1 MQYGGGIIRIKLNE
15 LLMKTPHQK
24 FIEFMKKGGTIKSDQ
39 VGVVRSSGAAAAF
52 LVAFFCLEKVWG
64 LDVSSVSGIDIS
76 SRFRTLYK
84 TEGHVEYGIVGE
96 SMVEKNQK
104 RPFSRFE
111 WKGTAT
117 GETKKGKYYLI
128 WVGVVEPEKKG
139 AAKKILFRAPSG
151 KEWNVKASRF
161 EMSDDEADGAY
172 LAISDVGRMMEGKGI
187 YKVRNLETKPD
198 RFGGYT
204 WIGIYENP
212 NVSKRHIELK
222 VGLAKLKPG
231 ELYEAKI
238 LESGQIMNGW
248 TSRVSTFGGD
258 GKAGNGSSNLLNR
271 MALSGGE
278 DWDGSS
284 GDKWDVDSYN
294 IEKFGLISDKGLTWS
309 IDPLLQWLY
318 AAGIVVQIDLS
329 EKNRGGEKK

>member
-1 MQYGGGIIRIKLNE
+1 
-15 LLMKTPHQK
+15 MKTPHQK
-24 FIEFMKKGGTIKSDQ
+24 FIEFIKKRGSIKSDSLS
-39 VGVVRSSGAAAAF
+39 VVRFKAVVKAVAAF
-52 LVAFFCLEKVWG
+52 LVAFFCLENVWS

-96 SMVEKNQK
+96 SMVQKNQK
-104 RPFSRFE
+104 RLFSRFE

-128 WVGVVEPEKKG
+128 WLGIVES
-139 AAKKILFRAPSG
+139 ANLLRAKKILFRTPSG
-151 KEWNVKASRF
+151 KEWNVKAESF
-161 EMSDDEADGAY
+161 EMPDLPDEADGGY
-172 LAISDVGRMMEGKGI
+172 MAIADVGKMMEGKGI
-187 YKVRNLETKPD
+187 YEIRNLETKSD

-212 NVSKRHIELK
+212 NVSKRHVELK

-231 ELYEAKI
+231 ELYEAKV
-238 LESGQIMNGW
+238 LESGVNGMV
-248 TSRVSTFGGD
+248 SRVSTFGGD

-271 MALSGGE
+271 MALSGRE

-284 GDKWDVDSYN
+284 GDKWDVDSYP

-318 AAGIVVQIDLS
+318 AAGIVVQIDLT
-329 EKNRGGEKK
+329 ENKGGEKK

>member
-1 MQYGGGIIRIKLNE
+1 
-15 LLMKTPHQK
+15 MKALHQK
-24 FIEFMKKGGTIKSDQ
+24 LIEFIKKGGSIKSDA
-39 VGVVRSSGAAAAF
+39 SGRLCAAAVF
-52 LVAFFCLEKVWG
+52 LLAFFCFQKVWG
-64 LDVSSVSGIDIS
+64 LDVSSVAGIDIS
-76 SRFRTLYK
+76 NRFRTLYK
-84 TEGHVEYGIVGE
+84 TEGHVEYGIVGN
-96 SMVEKNQK
+96 SMVEKGQTK
-104 RPFSRFE
+104 SSSRFE

-128 WVGVVEPEKKG
+128 WLGVVEPAKRES
-139 AAKKILFRAPSG
+139 AKKILFRTPSG
-151 KEWNVKASRF
+151 KEWNVKASSF
-161 EMSDDEADGAY
+161 EIVDEADGAY
-172 LAISDVGRMMEGKGI
+172 IAIADVGSMMEGKGI
-187 YKVRNLETKPD
+187 YEVRNLETKPD

-212 NVSKRHIELK
+212 NVPKRHIELK
-222 VGLAKLKPG
+222 AGLAKLKPG

-248 TSRVSTFGGD
+248 VSRVSTFGGD

-318 AAGIVVQIDLS
+318 AAGMVVQIDLT
-329 EKNRGGEKK
+329 EINRGGEKK